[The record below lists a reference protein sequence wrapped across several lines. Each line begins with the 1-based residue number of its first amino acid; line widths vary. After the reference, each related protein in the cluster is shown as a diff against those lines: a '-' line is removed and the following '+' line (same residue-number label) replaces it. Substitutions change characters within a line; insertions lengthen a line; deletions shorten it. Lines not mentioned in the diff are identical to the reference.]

1 MPCTVRGWVTFM
13 TDLLLLAV
21 YIFLFPGFLF
31 LLFCALFFQYLDRK
45 IAARMQHRV
54 GPPLFQPLADL
65 VKVLG
70 KEVINPKGVDISAFD
85 AAPLLALASV
95 MTAFLYIPVA
105 GMSPL
110 AFSGDL
116 ILVLYLLTL
125 PTLILFVMGWMSR
138 NVFACMGGLRT
149 VTQFFIYE
157 VPFFLVMLAPAIMA
171 GSWSIS
177 EIVAWQ
183 QTRPYFAIL
192 QPIGFVI
199 ALIALQAKLE
209 RTPFDIPEAE
219 TEIVAGPWTEMTG
232 HRLAIMKLA
241 FDVSL
246 VTGSALIVALFLGG
260 PDIPWAL
267 SPPLL
272 AGLAGFFVFFIKT
285 LAVLFILASIKV
297 ATGRI
302 RIDQLNDIGWKYI
315 ASAAI
320 LQVAIVLLIN
330 AWWVQP

>member
-1 MPCTVRGWVTFM
+1 M

-21 YIFLFPGFLF
+21 YILLFPGFVF
-31 LLFCALFFQYLDRK
+31 LLLYALFFQYIDRK
-45 IAARMQHRV
+45 LAARMQHRV

-65 VKVLG
+65 IKTLG
-70 KEVINPKGVDISAFD
+70 KEVIDPKDVDRGAFD
-85 AAPLLALASV
+85 AAPLIALASV
-95 MTAFLYIPVA
+95 MTAFLYIPVLGA
-105 GMSPL
+105 SPL

-125 PTLILFVMGWMSR
+125 PTLTLFVMGWLSR
-138 NVFACMGGLRT
+138 NVFACMGGIRT
-149 VTQFFIYE
+149 VTQLFIYE
-157 VPFFLVMLAPAIMA
+157 VPFFLVMLAPALMA
-171 GSWSIS
+171 GSWSVS

-183 QTRPYFAIL
+183 QTHPWCAFL

-232 HRLAIMKLA
+232 QRLALMKLA

-260 PDIPWAL
+260 PEFPWAL
-267 SPPLL
+267 SPAWL
-272 AGLAGFFVFFIKT
+272 AGLAGFALFLTKT

-302 RIDQLNDIGWKYI
+302 RLDQLNDIGWKYI

-320 LQVAIVLLIN
+320 LQVALVLVMN
-330 AWWVQP
+330 ALWVQP

>member
-1 MPCTVRGWVTFM
+1 M
-13 TDLLLLAV
+13 TDPILLAV

-31 LLFCALFFQYLDRK
+31 LLALALFFQYLDRK

-54 GPPLFQPLADL
+54 GPPLLQPLADL

-70 KEVINPKGVDISAFD
+70 KEVITPDGVDVSAFD
-85 AAPLLALASV
+85 FAPLLALASA
-95 MTAFLYIPVA
+95 MTAFLYIPII
-105 GMSPL
+105 GPSPL

-116 ILVLYLLTL
+116 VLVLYLLVL
-125 PTLILFVMGWMSR
+125 PTLILFLMGWLSR

-149 VTQFFIYE
+149 VTQLFIYE
-157 VPFFLVMLAPAIMA
+157 VPFFLVMLSPAIMA
-171 GSWSIS
+171 GSWSVS
-177 EIVAWQ
+177 AIVSWQ
-183 QTRPYFAIL
+183 QARPWLLVL

-232 HRLAIMKLA
+232 HRLAIMELS

-246 VTGSALIVALFLGG
+246 VTGSALIAALFMGG
-260 PDIPWAL
+260 PDLPWAIP
-267 SPPLL
+267 SPWL
-272 AGLAGFFVFFIKT
+272 AALGGFVVFILKVLFI
-285 LAVLFILASIKV
+285 LFILASIKA

-302 RIDQLNDIGWKYI
+302 RLDQLNDYGWKYL
-315 ASAAI
+315 AGAAI
-320 LQVAIVLLIN
+320 LQVAIVLAMN
-330 AWWVQP
+330 AAQVPP